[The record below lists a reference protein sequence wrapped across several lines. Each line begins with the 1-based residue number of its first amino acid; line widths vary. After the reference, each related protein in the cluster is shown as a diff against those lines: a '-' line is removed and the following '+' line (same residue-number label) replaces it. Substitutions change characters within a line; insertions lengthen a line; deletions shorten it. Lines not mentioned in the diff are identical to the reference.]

1 MAVQIGEAN
10 QRSVR
15 VGVNPVRQL
24 LVLSKNTSPHVFPGQ
39 DEPVAIT
46 DFIYLPRCTRAE
58 QLAAPQNYYMF
69 ILTKPNSPLNIV
81 MIGTA
86 LIRKIDHRFVNIHP
100 TTEAYRILETWDIS
114 NRLNMFYQEAQCDYP
129 GRDKLLQD
137 LAEIVTALMVQRIP
151 KPTGN
156 LQKRPSKDIR
166 AAIEY
171 IHNNCSTPMTLEEI
185 SKQVN
190 YSQYHFIRIFKKET
204 GFSPFEYLTNCRLDK
219 ARELLAKT
227 PFTITEICLQCGFQN
242 SSHFATVFKKHT
254 GMSPSEYRQKSSP

>member
-114 NRLNMFYQEAQCDYP
+114 NRLNMFYQEAQRIIP
-129 GRDKLLQD
+129 AGISSSR
-137 LAEIVTALMVQRIP
+137 TWQRLSPPSWSSASPSQPAI
-151 KPTGN
+151 

-171 IHNNCSTPMTLEEI
+171 IHNNYSTPMTLEEI

-190 YSQYHFIRIFKKET
+190 YSQYHFIRIFKKR
-204 GFSPFEYLTNCRLDK
+204 NRLQS
-219 ARELLAKT
+219 L
-227 PFTITEICLQCGFQN
+227 
-242 SSHFATVFKKHT
+242 
-254 GMSPSEYRQKSSP
+254 